1 VGLRGWQGKGT
12 VQSASSVYGAAPEIS
27 AGSGPGIVNLVPAY
41 AETSTPSARVVQAPH
56 PPCRPIFARHRL
68 DILAPTIYYL
78 YIQIPRRYRNPIN
91 SVTCALQILQIST
104 QHSEQKLVYDDEN

>member
-12 VQSASSVYGAAPEIS
+12 VQSASSFYGAAPEIS